1 MKKLLVA
8 LGIAA
13 LSTGAMAQTVGGS
26 IVYNSDNGHYY
37 QKYTN
42 LTGIRETWQELNT
55 FATSQGGYLVT
66 VTSQN
71 EQNFLYTNFV
81 SGSPTINHD
90 VLGLYST
97 YLTGGFYNA
106 NNQWGWVTG
115 ETFNY
120 TNWYPGEPNGG
131 IYTASGQ
138 NVITLCNVVSGVNW
152 GGKWADEFAKPAD
165 WGMQNPY
172 TLGFIVEYNSNP
184 TAPGNNAVPEPS
196 EWAAMGLLGAGLLG
210 LVVKNRKKSL
220 AN

>member
-26 IVYNSDNGHYY
+26 VLYNADNGHYY

-42 LTGIRETWQELNT
+42 LGGISESWQDVST

-66 VTSQN
+66 ITNQS
-71 EQNFLYTNFV
+71 EQDFLWSNIV
-81 SGSPTINHD
+81 SGSPSINHN
-90 VLGLYST
+90 VLGNYST
-97 YLTGGFYNA
+97 YLTGGFLND
-106 NNQWGWVTG
+106 NSQWGWVTG
-115 ETFNY
+115 EAFSY
-120 TNWYPGEPNGG
+120 TNWQAGEPNGQ
-131 IYTASGQ
+131 S
-138 NVITLCNVVSGVNW
+138 VITIANVVSNANW
-152 GGKWADEFAKPAD
+152 GGRWGDEFKVYSD

-210 LVVKNRKKSL
+210 LVVRGRNKNLEAAK
-220 AN
+220 